1 MAGSVNKVILV
12 GNLGADP
19 EIRSLSSGDRVANLR
34 IATSESW
41 RDRNTGERKEKTEWH
56 RVVVFN
62 ENIVKVCENY
72 LKKGSTVMGAF
83 SIAAGASTDEIA
95 MSTTEAYTAFA
106 AGEVLEI
113 DVTAVGSGTAGA
125 NLMVTLVVDQYNL
138 DGDGTNEYALTFRRG
153 DHDGGV
159 LTAAN
164 LNTYQE
170 NGTTTAGAATG
181 QTV

>member
-1 MAGSVNKVILV
+1 MSSQPTAYPYPSVITAQIDGTLSTSSVVKFVMPFKGRVAGGHAAVTTAPAGSALTF
-12 GNLGADP
+12 D
-19 EIRSLSSGDRVANLR
+19 
-34 IATSESW
+34 
-41 RDRNTGERKEKTEWH
+41 
-56 RVVVFN
+56 
-62 ENIVKVCENY
+62 